1 MGLWNFLTRNSNKPK
16 IGRWFYNVN
25 NRFEYCR
32 VVKNPVNYDGPRVR
46 TVEQIQN
53 ISDHIPGRTYGGD
66 ILDYTDS
73 SRNSDEISN
82 DTFKIRY
89 RRLTDTEL
97 LNQLETR
104 YQEVIREYQQKVRE
118 ARNVLTRDEERVRE
132 RLNRLLRVPE
142 PTPPPPPPGPVVSA
156 VRPSE
161 SLSETYQEF
170 LARIRRD
177 SASTS
182 VSGISIVTQT
192 PTVPEPIGDPVTE
205 IKNDVKS
212 NELTE
217 PVIENK
223 SQKVLDKLD

>member
-1 MGLWNFLTRNSNKPK
+1 
-16 IGRWFYNVN
+16 
-25 NRFEYCR
+25 
-32 VVKNPVNYDGPRVR
+32 
-46 TVEQIQN
+46 
-53 ISDHIPGRTYGGD
+53 
-66 ILDYTDS
+66 
-73 SRNSDEISN
+73 
-82 DTFKIRY
+82 
-89 RRLTDTEL
+89 

-118 ARNVLTRDEERVRE
+118 ARNVLTRDEERARE

-156 VRPSE
+156 VRPTE
-161 SLSETYQEF
+161 SLSETYQEI
-170 LARIRRD
+170 LARIRRN
-177 SASTS
+177 SANTS

-192 PTVPEPIGDPVTE
+192 PTVPEPIGDPTE